1 MALMRIYGNRKGA
14 RGTFLPTYIFL
25 FQEKRD
31 HIDTIRHFCTIY
43 SVCKG
48 QGSFLHLDTGSIA
61 CYIRIPYFNDI
72 RLRVEIISFSN
83 YLQVTFCFK
92 CNSFYKYFSCEVTS
106 CEDLQWIIFVSIQGI

>member
-48 QGSFLHLDTGSIA
+48 QGSFLHLDTGSTA
-61 CYIRIPYFNDI
+61 CYMRIPYFNEI
-72 RLRVEIISFSN
+72 RLRVEYILLSN
-83 YLQVTFCFK
+83 YLQRTFWFK
-92 CNSFYKYFSCEVTS
+92 CSSFYK
-106 CEDLQWIIFVSIQGI
+106 

>member
-31 HIDTIRHFCTIY
+31 HIDTIRHFFTIY

-48 QGSFLHLDTGSIA
+48 QGSFLHLDTGRTA
-61 CYIRIPYFNDI
+61 CYIRIHETMITNCLIWGPRYI
-72 RLRVEIISFSN
+72 L
-83 YLQVTFCFK
+83 LQ
-92 CNSFYKYFSCEVTS
+92 
-106 CEDLQWIIFVSIQGI
+106 I

>member
-48 QGSFLHLDTGSIA
+48 QGSVLHLDTGYTA
-61 CYIRIPYFNDI
+61 CYIRIPYFNEI
-72 RLRVEIISFSN
+72 RFTYRVH
-83 YLQVTFCFK
+83 
-92 CNSFYKYFSCEVTS
+92 
-106 CEDLQWIIFVSIQGI
+106 FVSNVVRFIDILVVRLQAVKICSGLYLFPFKVYKIDRR

>member
-31 HIDTIRHFCTIY
+31 HIDTIIPFFTIY

-48 QGSFLHLDTGSIA
+48 QGSFLYLDTGSTA
-61 CYIRIPYFNDI
+61 YYIRIPYVNEI
-72 RLRVEIISFSN
+72 RLRVEYISFN
-83 YLQVTFCFK
+83 VAY
-92 CNSFYKYFSCEVTS
+92 CNTIYILVHLDSF
-106 CEDLQWIIFVSIQGI
+106 L